1 MSSREEE
8 LAVEAALA
16 KVDEKLSI
24 AAKGA
29 LLNARALGYGFIM
42 IKRNNRG
49 YSDFTVKN
57 ILWHEIEEVLT
68 DMGVRGGFYH
78 GRG

>member
-1 MSSREEE
+1 MSKEDEIAIEE
-8 LAVEAALA
+8 ALS
-16 KVDEKLSI
+16 KIDEKLDI
-24 AAKGA
+24 AAKSA
-29 LLNARALGYGFIM
+29 LINARALGYGFIM

-49 YSDFTVKN
+49 YSDFTVKS

-68 DMGVRGGFYH
+68 DMGARGGFYH